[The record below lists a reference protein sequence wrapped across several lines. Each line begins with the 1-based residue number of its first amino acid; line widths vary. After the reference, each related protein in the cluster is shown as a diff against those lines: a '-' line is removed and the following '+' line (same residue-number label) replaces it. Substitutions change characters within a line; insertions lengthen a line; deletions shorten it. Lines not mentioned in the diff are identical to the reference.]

1 MAVGGS
7 RPRFLANALVLQ
19 RNYVCAQR
27 PRYRAWT
34 WNGSAT
40 GGDSMTLSW
49 KSLTYCAVI
58 CLAVLAR
65 GNDPAFAQSDAGTSA
80 PVNAEKPRIV
90 ILTTGGTI
98 AGKANALSE
107 IGYTSA
113 QLDASQLTLRVPG
126 IDALARISSERIAS
140 IGSQDMTDAI
150 WLTLAARIGALFARD
165 EADGV
170 VITSG
175 TDTVEE
181 TAFFLDLVLA
191 RGKPIVL
198 VGAMRPSTA
207 TSADGPANL
216 YDAVKVAASPSAHDR
231 GVLVVMNGNIH
242 RARDVQ
248 KTHTTAL
255 ESVRSPNF
263 GPVGYVDAA
272 TVRFS
277 TLARPSPSKI
287 YSPGSTP
294 PLPRVD
300 IIYAHAQMDGAM
312 IDDAARRGAR
322 GLVLAGVGEGNCSQ
336 LAADALQRAVAHGI
350 VVVRASR
357 TGAGF
362 VNRNVEVNDDK
373 LGFVASLDLNPQKA
387 RILVQLL
394 IANHISAAAAV
405 QRAFAER

>member
-1 MAVGGS
+1 
-7 RPRFLANALVLQ
+7 
-19 RNYVCAQR
+19 
-27 PRYRAWT
+27 
-34 WNGSAT
+34 
-40 GGDSMTLSW
+40 MTLPW
-49 KSLTYCAVI
+49 KSFAYCAVI
-58 CLAVLAR
+58 CLAALAPS
-65 GNDPAFAQSDAGTSA
+65 NDLAFAQNHGAVSA
-80 PVNAEKPRIV
+80 PVNAEKPRVV

-98 AGKANALSE
+98 AGQANARSE

-113 QLDASQLTLRVPG
+113 QVDGSQLILGVPG
-126 IDALARISSERIAS
+126 IDTLAQISSERIAS

-150 WLTLAARIGALFARD
+150 WLTLAARISTLFANN

-170 VITSG
+170 VVTHG

-191 RGKPIVL
+191 PGKPVVL

-207 TSADGPANL
+207 IGADGPANL

-231 GVLVVMNGNIH
+231 GVLVVMYGTIH
-242 RARDVQ
+242 AARDAQ
-248 KTHTTAL
+248 KIHTTAL
-255 ESVRSPNF
+255 EAIRSPNF
-263 GPVGYVDAA
+263 GPVGYVNAA
-272 TVRFS
+272 SVRFS
-277 TLARPSPSKI
+277 TLAPPSRSKL

-312 IDDAARRGAR
+312 IDDAVKRGAR
-322 GLVLAGVGEGNCSQ
+322 GLVLAGAGEGNCSQ
-336 LAADALQRAVAHGI
+336 PAAEALQRAVARGI

-362 VNRNVEVNDDK
+362 VNRNVEVDDDK

-387 RILVQLL
+387 RILAQLL
-394 IANHISAAAAV
+394 IANHITDAAAV